1 LQLRGNNRAI
11 VQLTSKEEFYFTKGN
26 LENMKRCFKMTN
38 RSSNETKESIL
49 K

>member
-26 LENMKRCFKMTN
+26 LENMKRCFKMTQIDL
-38 RSSNETKESIL
+38 RMRL
-49 K
+49 KNQY